1 MPQWKNA
8 KGLVVVRDVDKCPTM
23 LKIVTMTT
31 ERDPVQNIDGIEDGV
46 EISWMQEK
54 KRTLPEML
62 GF

>member
-1 MPQWKNA
+1 M
-8 KGLVVVRDVDKCPTM
+8 VRDVDKCPTM

-31 ERDPVQNIDGIEDGV
+31 ERDLVQNIDGIEDGV